1 MSNKPVTAR
10 KSVNEH
16 HAGGTKFNYNK
27 QNRQLKRRQEKKN
40 NQGSLIQKKRE
51 KKIIKNRRKR

>member
-1 MSNKPVTAR
+1 MSNKPVTVR

-27 QNRQLKRRQEKKN
+27 QNRQTRKKN
-40 NQGSLIQKKRE
+40 NQGILIQKKRE
-51 KKIIKNRRKR
+51 REKKNNKK